1 MATTPNIQL
10 QSNSIRGEFKDAIVD
25 KTIQEIHDVITTVFG
40 PYATDAYALKD
51 TASYNKTYYT
61 RDGKEVLRSLTFNN
75 ALANY
80 VLSIL
85 NQAVD
90 RQGSKIGDGTT
101 TLAVLYTNL
110 YKVLRKTGLNQVYSM
125 NAIRNAWNKTIN
137 KMNTLLESIATHDI
151 TPEMLASMIYTC
163 TQDAQLT
170 KMFVD
175 RVANKV
181 VSGAYVTV
189 NRSDSDT
196 ELEVVVN
203 DKPLIKAELLSSM
216 YHVEDFGSNC
226 VPLFVNGNLDIG
238 HEETLQVLCE
248 AVFANTPRNY
258 VFICSGTTQA
268 TRTTLQSYM
277 AKRNAYAKMVGKDP
291 KDITNN
297 IIVMKIPDF
306 NMYPKDMVEDLAV
319 YIYGTYGVTGI
330 ISPLTF
336 ESLVWQTMKLLLG
349 EQMSISVETLETFDF
364 DPKQTEMFREALM
377 HVCKV
382 VYSEVD
388 GLQID
393 LPMNVV
399 AKHRYEELR
408 KMIDEEKSSMKRG
421 EYLKRLKS
429 LYGQFIEVNIGAK
442 LLKDSQRKYE
452 LMLDAVLSAVN
463 GITYGALQTSSI
475 CAAYCAAYEVY
486 ETIEKSATSTC
497 ESLCAAVLMNA
508 IEKTIYDMTANAF
521 PDLTYE
527 KFDEYFVNNPRWSA
541 DNGATHNITGI
552 TDPARRNFKFNLN
565 RTNWSEIFEP
575 DVEDAPIEVDG
586 LVIKNTIVEPL
597 PIIRA
602 LLENSIMMVE
612 MAYAKMFNI
621 DTFIGNYI

>member
-61 RDGKEVLRSLTFNN
+61 RDGKEVLRSLSFNN

-110 YKVLRKTGLNQVYSM
+110 YKILRRTGLNQKYSM
-125 NAIRNAWNKTIN
+125 NTIRAAWGKVID
-137 KMNTLLESIATHDI
+137 KMNSLLESIATHDI
-151 TPEMLASMIYTC
+151 TPDMLASMIYTC
-163 TQDAQLT
+163 TQDTQLT

-175 RVANKV
+175 QVANKV

-216 YHVEDFGSNC
+216 YRVEDFGSNC

-297 IIVMKIPDF
+297 IIIMKKGVIDQVGDPHTVYYHPVDEFVADF
-306 NMYPKDMVEDLAV
+306 IGESNFLRGKLAEKDGESGLATIEGHKVEVAHVGHLAV
-319 YIYGTYGVTGI
+319 G
-330 ISPLTF
+330 
-336 ESLVWQTMKLLLG
+336 
-349 EQMSISVETLETFDF
+349 D
-364 DPKQTEMFREALM
+364 
-377 HVCKV
+377 
-382 VYSEVD
+382 
-388 GLQID
+388 
-393 LPMNVV
+393 
-399 AKHRYEELR
+399 
-408 KMIDEEKSSMKRG
+408 
-421 EYLKRLKS
+421 
-429 LYGQFIEVNIGAK
+429 
-442 LLKDSQRKYE
+442 
-452 LMLDAVLSAVN
+452 DAVLVLRPEAAKLADEGVLPCKVTLSRFMGNYQNYQVMV
-463 GITYGALQTSSI
+463 GDTLVKITDFNPKNHKI
-475 CAAYCAAYEVY
+475 YEVGDEAY
-486 ETIEKSATSTC
+486 VQFTPEDVH
-497 ESLCAAVLMNA
+497 VL
-508 IEKTIYDMTANAF
+508 
-521 PDLTYE
+521 
-527 KFDEYFVNNPRWSA
+527 
-541 DNGATHNITGI
+541 
-552 TDPARRNFKFNLN
+552 
-565 RTNWSEIFEP
+565 
-575 DVEDAPIEVDG
+575 
-586 LVIKNTIVEPL
+586 
-597 PIIRA
+597 
-602 LLENSIMMVE
+602 
-612 MAYAKMFNI
+612 
-621 DTFIGNYI
+621 

>member
-1 MATTPNIQL
+1 MATAPNIQL

-25 KTIQEIHDVITTVFG
+25 KTIKEIHDVITTVFG

-51 TASYNKTYYT
+51 TKNYNKTYYT
-61 RDGKEVLRSLTFNN
+61 RDGKEVLKSLSFNN

-110 YKVLRKTGLNQVYSM
+110 YKTLRNMQLNEHYSM
-125 NAIRNAWNKTIN
+125 TMIRNSWKKVVNR
-137 KMNTLLESIATHDI
+137 MNDLLASISTHDI
-151 TPEMLASMIYTC
+151 TPDMLASMIYTC
-163 TQDAQLT
+163 TQDADLT

-175 RVANKV
+175 KVANKV
-181 VSGAYVTV
+181 MSGAYVTV

-216 YHVEDFGSNC
+216 YHVEEFGSNC
-226 VPLFVNGNLDIG
+226 VPLFVNGALDIA

-248 AVFANTPRNY
+248 AVIANTPRNY

-268 TRTTLQSYM
+268 TRNTLQLYM
-277 AKRNAYAKMVGKDP
+277 TKRNAYAKMIGKDP
-291 KDITNN
+291 KEITNN

-330 ISPLTF
+330 ISPITF
-336 ESLVWQTMKLLLG
+336 EALIWQTLKMLLG
-349 EQMSISVETLETFDF
+349 EQMTISVEGLETFDF
-364 DPKQTEMFREALM
+364 DPKQIEMFRVALM
-377 HVCKV
+377 RPCKI

-388 GLQID
+388 GMQID
-393 LPMNVV
+393 LPMNPV
-399 AKHRYEELR
+399 AKERYEELR
-408 KMIDEEKSSMKRG
+408 KLIDTEPSGVKRG

-429 LYGQFIEVNIGAK
+429 LYGQFIEVNIGSK

-475 CAAYCAAYEVY
+475 CAAYCAANEVY
-486 ETIEKSATSTC
+486 LNIEKSETSVC
-497 ESLCAAVLMNA
+497 EALCASVILNS
-508 IEKTIYDMTANAF
+508 IEKTIYDMAANAF
-521 PDLTYE
+521 PNMEFTQ
-527 KFDEYFVNNPRWSA
+527 FDELLVNKSPFPV
-541 DNGATHNITGI
+541 DKYKHCLQGI
-552 TDPARRNFKFNLN
+552 TDPAERNFKFNLN
-565 RTNWSEIFEP
+565 RPKFDEIFDPE
-575 DVEDAPIEVDG
+575 VEDEPIEVDG
-586 LVIKNTIVEPL
+586 LVIKDTIVEPL
-597 PIIRA
+597 PVITS

-612 MAYAKMFNI
+612 LAYAKMFNI